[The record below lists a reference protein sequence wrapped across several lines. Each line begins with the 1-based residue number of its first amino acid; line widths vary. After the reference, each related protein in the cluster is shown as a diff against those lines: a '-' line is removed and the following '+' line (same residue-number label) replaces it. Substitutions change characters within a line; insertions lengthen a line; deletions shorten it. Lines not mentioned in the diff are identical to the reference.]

1 MKTHI
6 LQRLAAKRAGKYASP
21 FNTADY
27 SSRWGGETFKVGEN
41 VGYRSTFG
49 RWHECPETPFRFV
62 GLAHKIANLRHT
74 GWFTRHEEY
83 SETARGVVYL
93 LPHGRFIAAIAD
105 PFQTDKEGQGP
116 CIVEVNASGSPYLY
130 ESQEEAA
137 RAADGFAERY
147 AESSREDDR
156 VESERQAKEQEIE
169 DAKAALADARK
180 EARELLAEIRASK
193 LSPGL
198 CERMKREFRNLRR
211 DMREAF
217 QTIHA

>member
-1 MKTHI
+1 MKTDI
-6 LQRLAAKRAGKYASP
+6 LQRLAAKRAGKYSSP
-21 FNTADY
+21 FKTADY
-27 SSRWGGETFKVGEN
+27 SSRWGGEPFKVGEN

-49 RWHECPETPFRFV
+49 RWHESPETPFRFI
-62 GLAHKIANLRHT
+62 GLAHKIAKLRHT

-83 SETARGVVYL
+83 SEIACGVVYL

-105 PFQTDKEGQGP
+105 PCQSDKEGRGP
-116 CIVEVNASGSPYLY
+116 CIVEVNANGSPCIY

-137 RAADGFAERY
+137 RAADEFAERY

-180 EARELLAEIRASK
+180 EARELLTEIRASK

-211 DMREAF
+211 DMREAL

>member
-1 MKTHI
+1 MKTNIHK
-6 LQRLAAKRAGKYASP
+6 RLTAKRAGKYVSP
-21 FNTADY
+21 FKTADY
-27 SSRWGGETFKVGEN
+27 SSRWGGEHFKVGEN

-49 RWHECPETPFRFV
+49 RWHECPETPFRFI

-116 CIVEVNASGSPYLY
+116 CIVEVNANGSPCLY

-147 AESSREDDR
+147 AEGSREDDR
-156 VESERQAKEQEIE
+156 IETERFHKEQTIEEAKE
-169 DAKAALADARK
+169 ALRDSRK
-180 EARELLAEIRASK
+180 EARELLAEIRAST

-217 QTIHA
+217 HTIHA